1 MQVPGENAMNKLSKE
16 KQQQLILVIL
26 VTVMAGVGLWFGLI
40 RTQKQS
46 LQILAVKKQAAKERL
61 QQVRKAIETADQT
74 EQQLCELKKILDKS
88 EEGMATGDLYSWSI
102 NTLRAFKL
110 GYKVEIPQFS
120 QVDGPKDATLLAA
133 FPYKQATW
141 TVAGTG
147 SFYEFGK
154 FVSDLE
160 NQFPYFRVLN
170 MTLEPVSGLVSAD
183 GEKLAFKM
191 DLAAL
196 VKPGAS

>member
-1 MQVPGENAMNKLSKE
+1 MNKLSKE

-26 VTVMAGVGLWFGLI
+26 VTIMAVVGLWFVLI
-40 RTQKQS
+40 RSQRQS
-46 LQILAVKKQAAKERL
+46 LQILAVRKQAAKEKL
-61 QQVRKAIETADQT
+61 LQVRKAIETADQT
-74 EQQLCELKKILDKS
+74 EQQLCELKKVLDKS

-102 NTLRAFKL
+102 NTMRAFKL

-120 QVDGPKDATLLAA
+120 QVDGPKDSTLLAG

-147 SFYEFGK
+147 SFYEFGR
-154 FVSDLE
+154 FISDLE
-160 NQFPYFRVLN
+160 NQFPYMRVMNL
-170 MTLEPVSGLVSAD
+170 TLEPASGLVSSD
-183 GEKLAFKM
+183 SEKLAFKV